1 MRLSVSVRQCVF
13 GKVISLNGVVQ
24 LFVVNFNKEINLFG
38 RIFFEV
44 SVKMSSLVYSG
55 GGCGG
60 NYHVFFNFSNYY
72 LGYQSSDDSWK
83 CADIHTSVGHLNE
96 FGVAN

>member
-1 MRLSVSVRQCVF
+1 MRTRQSVSVRQCVF

-44 SVKMSSLVYSG
+44 SVKTSSLVYSKKKKKLS
-55 GGCGG
+55 C
-60 NYHVFFNFSNYY
+60 
-72 LGYQSSDDSWK
+72 L
-83 CADIHTSVGHLNE
+83 L
-96 FGVAN
+96 